1 MICLT
6 HIPKTGGTTFRHILI
21 NNYSW
26 RHIDFPGSKKIII
39 KPTNFHFNSFI
50 IKLSKVAIKQLNFN
64 INKTQRVARASLQYW
79 QLVVILFL
87 FIQGIKKL

>member
-26 RHIDFPGSKKIII
+26 RHIDFPESKKKTITPDNFPFDSII
-39 KPTNFHFNSFI
+39 
-50 IKLSKVAIKQLNFN
+50 LNRDYHRN
-64 INKTQRVARASLQYW
+64 NKTL
-79 QLVVILFL
+79 
-87 FIQGIKKL
+87 K